1 MTFEEFTSRFSNEEQ
16 CREYLIQLRWP
27 NGFRCPKCGNDKA
40 WLVGDVLYECQECG
54 HQTSVIAG
62 TIFQD
67 TRKPLKTWFTAMWWV
82 TTQKYGGSAE
92 GLQQVLGLKSYQ
104 TAWTWLHKIR
114 SAMVRPGREQLSGTI
129 EVDETYIGG
138 TESGGKRGRGTEN
151 KALVVIAVELDG
163 KRLGRVRMRVIK
175 EATGET
181 LGAFISENIAKGSK
195 IITDGWSGYSK
206 LDTEGYGH
214 EIYTRG
220 DTKQTGETLPHV
232 HLVVSLVKRW
242 LLGTHQGAVQP
253 KHLQGYLE
261 EYTFRF
267 NRKNAAKR
275 GLLFYRLLENAM
287 RVEPLTYRKLV
298 QS

>member
-1 MTFEEFTSRFSNEEQ
+1 MSQ
-16 CREYLIQLRWP
+16 
-27 NGFRCPKCGNDKA
+27 CGNDKA
-40 WLVGDVLYECQECG
+40 WLAGGVLYECRECG
-54 HQTSVIAG
+54 RQASVIAG

-67 TRKPLKTWFTAMWWV
+67 SRKPLKTWFAAIWRV
-82 TTQKYGGSAE
+82 TTQKHGGGAE

-104 TAWTWLHKIR
+104 SAWTWLHKTRRAMAR
-114 SAMVRPGREQLSGTI
+114 SGREPLSGTI

-138 TESGGKRGRGTEN
+138 AESGGKRGRGTEN

-163 KRLGRVRMRVIK
+163 KRLGRVRMRAIE
-175 EATGET
+175 EASGET
-181 LGAFISENIAKGSK
+181 LKAFIGENTSKGSK
-195 IITDGWSGYSK
+195 IITDGWPGHSK
-206 LDTEGYGH
+206 VDAEGYDH
-214 EIYTRG
+214 EMYTRSG
-220 DTKQTGETLPHV
+220 TKQTEETLLHV

-242 LLGTHQGAVQP
+242 LLGARQEAAQA

-275 GLLFYRLLENAM
+275 GFLFYRLLEIAM
-287 RVEPLTYRKLV
+287 QVEPLAYRKLA